1 MSQQVSPETLRSAL
15 QSLAARLGKTPTVV
29 DMYEEGQYAPK
40 RYQEV
45 FGGWNEALES
55 AGLDPEEMGS
65 KRIPDRELLAEL
77 QRLYTE
83 LGKPPTQRDMTE
95 RGQYSNRTYQ
105 LRFGSWSNALQE
117 AMLDTNDGISETE
130 LLREIERLADE
141 LGRAPKAAEMDE
153 RGEYAPV
160 TYHRRF
166 GSWREALTEA
176 NLDGSR
182 QNVSEEELLADL
194 RNLADEL
201 GEAPTTEDVRERGD
215 YSLRTYYDRF
225 DSFSAARE
233 QALSER
239 SDR

>member
-29 DMYEEGQYAPK
+29 DMYEKGKYAPK

-45 FGGWNEALES
+45 FGGWNEALEA

-95 RGQYSNRTYQ
+95 RGEYSNRTYQ
-105 LRFGSWSNALQE
+105 LRFGSWSKALQE
-117 AMLDTNDGISETE
+117 AMLDTNDGISEAE

-166 GSWREALTEA
+166 GSWRQALTEA
-176 NLDGSR
+176 DLDGDR
-182 QNVSEEELLADL
+182 QCVSNDELLAAL
-194 RNLADEL
+194 RELADEL
-201 GEAPTTEDVRERGD
+201 GEPPTTEDVRERGT
-215 YSLRTYYDRF
+215 YSLRIYYDRF

-233 QALSER
+233 QALNE
-239 SDR
+239 

>member
-1 MSQQVSPETLRSAL
+1 MSQQVSPEALRSAL

-29 DMYEEGQYAPK
+29 DMHEEGEYDPEQYL
-40 RYQEV
+40 EV
-45 FGGWNEALES
+45 FESWNEALEA
-55 AGLDPEEMGS
+55 AGLDPDEIGS

-83 LGKPPTQRDMTE
+83 LGEPPTQRDMTE
-95 RGQYSNRTYQ
+95 CGQYSNRTYQ
-105 LRFGSWSNALQE
+105 LRFGSWSAALRE
-117 AMLDTNDGISETE
+117 AMLDTNDGISEAE

-176 NLDGSR
+176 DLDGESDDDATS
-182 QNVSEEELLADL
+182 NDAVDS
-194 RNLADEL
+194 
-201 GEAPTTEDVRERGD
+201 
-215 YSLRTYYDRF
+215 SIDR
-225 DSFSAARE
+225 
-233 QALSER
+233 
-239 SDR
+239 

>member
-1 MSQQVSPETLRSAL
+1 MSQQVSPEVLRSAL

-29 DMYEEGQYAPK
+29 DMHEEGEFSPE

-45 FGGWNEALES
+45 FGGWNEALED

-83 LGKPPTQRDMTE
+83 LGTPPTQRDMTE
-95 RGQYSNRTYQ
+95 RGEYSNRTYQ

-117 AMLDTNDGISETE
+117 AMLDTNDGLSEAE
-130 LLREIERLADE
+130 LLREIERLADQ

-166 GSWREALTEA
+166 GSWRQALTEA
-176 NLDGSR
+176 DLDGDR
-182 QNVSEEELLADL
+182 RYVSEDDLLAAL
-194 RNLADEL
+194 RELADEL
-201 GEAPTTEDVRERGD
+201 GEPPTTKDVREHGS

-225 DSFSAARE
+225 DSFSAAR
-233 QALSER
+233 
-239 SDR
+239 DRAFDG

>member
-40 RYQEV
+40 VYQEV
-45 FGGWNEALES
+45 FGSWNEALEA
-55 AGLDPEEMGS
+55 AGLDPDEIGS

-83 LGKPPTQRDMTE
+83 LGNPPTQRDMTE
-95 RGQYSNRTYQ
+95 LGEYSNRTYQ

-117 AMLDTNDGISETE
+117 AMLETNDGISEVE
-130 LLREIERLADE
+130 LLREIERLADK
-141 LGRAPKAAEMDE
+141 LGRPPKAAEMDDE
-153 RGEYAPV
+153 GAYAPV

-176 NLDGSR
+176 NLDS
-182 QNVSEEELLADL
+182 
-194 RNLADEL
+194 
-201 GEAPTTEDVRERGD
+201 
-215 YSLRTYYDRF
+215 
-225 DSFSAARE
+225 DS
-233 QALSER
+233 
-239 SDR
+239 SDDST

>member
-29 DMYEEGQYAPK
+29 DMHEEGDFSPEQ
-40 RYQEV
+40 YQEV
-45 FGGWNEALES
+45 FGGWNEALEA
-55 AGLDPEEMGS
+55 AGLDPDEMGS

-95 RGQYSNRTYQ
+95 RGEYSNRTYQ
-105 LRFGSWSNALQE
+105 LRFGSWSAALQE
-117 AMLDTNDGISETE
+117 AMLDTNDGISEAE

-153 RGEYAPV
+153 RGSYAPV

-166 GSWREALTEA
+166 GSWRQALTEA
-176 NLDGSR
+176 DLDG
-182 QNVSEEELLADL
+182 
-194 RNLADEL
+194 
-201 GEAPTTEDVRERGD
+201 G
-215 YSLRTYYDRF
+215 
-225 DSFSAARE
+225 
-233 QALSER
+233 SER
-239 SDR
+239 SPRNR

>member
-29 DMYEEGQYAPK
+29 DMHEEGDYSPE

-45 FGGWNEALES
+45 FGGWNEALEA
-55 AGLDPEEMGS
+55 AGLDPDEMGT

-83 LGKPPTQRDMTE
+83 LGEPPTQRDMTE
-95 RGQYSNRTYQ
+95 RGEYSNRTYQ
-105 LRFGSWSNALQE
+105 LRFGSWSAALQE

-153 RGEYAPV
+153 RGAYAPV

-166 GSWREALTEA
+166 GSWRQALTEA
-176 NLDGSR
+176 DLDGNR
-182 QNVSEEELLADL
+182 PTVSDDELLADL
-194 RNLADEL
+194 RRLADEL
-201 GEAPTTEDVRERGD
+201 GGPPTTGDVRDHGEF
-215 YSLRTYYDRF
+215 SLRTYYDHF
-225 DSFSAARE
+225 DSFSSARE
-233 QALSER
+233 QAL
-239 SDR
+239 DD